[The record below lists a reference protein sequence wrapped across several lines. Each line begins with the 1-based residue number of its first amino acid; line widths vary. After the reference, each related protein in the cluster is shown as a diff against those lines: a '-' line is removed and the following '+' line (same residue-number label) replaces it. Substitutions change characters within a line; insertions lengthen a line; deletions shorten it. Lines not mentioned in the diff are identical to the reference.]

1 MLILKPRQPH
11 GLVLAMSCSQLRQSY
26 GCGVG
31 DVEFTAKTVVRMWCW
46 RCRVH
51 SQDSRTDVML
61 AMSSSQP
68 RQSYGCDAGDV
79 EFTAKAI
86 LRTQQRWV

>member
-1 MLILKPRQPH
+1 MLILQPRQPH
-11 GLVLAMSCSQLRQSY
+11 GLVLAMSYLQLRQWY

-51 SQDSRTDVML
+51 RQGYINDAAKVGVNLLSGV
-61 AMSSSQP
+61 P
-68 RQSYGCDAGDV
+68 RWHVAFDLSCVSAV
-79 EFTAKAI
+79 LSF
-86 LRTQQRWV
+86 